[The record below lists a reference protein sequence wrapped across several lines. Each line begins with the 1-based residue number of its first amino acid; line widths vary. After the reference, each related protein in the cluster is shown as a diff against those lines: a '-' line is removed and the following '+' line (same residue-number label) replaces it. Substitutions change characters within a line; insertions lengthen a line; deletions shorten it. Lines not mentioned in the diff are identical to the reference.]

1 MKGGVAVAS
10 NFQFFPHR
18 TKNSLHMKLYGD
30 FDEISALELLNAL
43 TDHGSGVRQIFIDT
57 NDLST
62 IHPFGQEMFQKNI
75 GSLNGQFLNLTFIG
89 KNKHSISPEKS
100 HHFDE

>member
-1 MKGGVAVAS
+1 
-10 NFQFFPHR
+10 
-18 TKNSLHMKLYGD
+18 MKLYGD

-43 TDHGSGVRQIFIDT
+43 TDHGNDAHQIFIDT

-75 GSLNGQFLNLTFIG
+75 SILNGQFINLTFIG

-100 HHFDE
+100 SHVG

>member
-1 MKGGVAVAS
+1 MAS
-10 NFQFFPHR
+10 NFQFFSHR

-43 TDHGSGVRQIFIDT
+43 TDHGNGARQIFIDT
-57 NDLST
+57 NDLSS

-75 GSLNGQFLNLTFIG
+75 GNLNGQFINLTFIG
-89 KNKHSISPEKS
+89 KNKNSISPEKS
-100 HHFDE
+100 YQFDE

>member
-1 MKGGVAVAS
+1 MKGSVPVAS

-43 TDHGSGVRQIFIDT
+43 TDHGNGTHQIFIDT
-57 NDLST
+57 NDLRT
-62 IHPFGQEMFQKNI
+62 IHPYGQEMFQKNI
-75 GSLNGQFLNLTFIG
+75 SILNRQFINLTFIG
-89 KNKHSISPEKS
+89 NNKHSISPEK
-100 HHFDE
+100 